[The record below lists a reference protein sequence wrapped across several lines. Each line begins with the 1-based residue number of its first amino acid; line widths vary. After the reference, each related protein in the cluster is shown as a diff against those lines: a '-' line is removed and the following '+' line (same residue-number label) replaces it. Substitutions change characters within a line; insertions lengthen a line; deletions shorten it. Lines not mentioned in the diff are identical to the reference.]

1 MPAEFDKQPSF
12 NFDSIGYRPEDH
24 FYPHSVSRI
33 FLSPE
38 TKSRSKKLLAYMRG
52 LAERAFNGEIE
63 REESYKTKAQLAE
76 MLYPKF
82 YDPKHK
88 KLDDP
93 KIYDFYNLYS
103 VRKLLEER
111 HKKKIT
117 QAISSIDNRII
128 KKLDEFDNEKQ
139 KLSFLKNK
147 AELLIRVA
155 DTTEGEVIYGYYS
168 ADIPQPI
175 EILEA
180 YREWAMEHID
190 KQSRPSRLA
199 NLLHRSATNPEQ
211 LKLNLGL
218 DFDDEGFDE
227 IEDNL

>member
-1 MPAEFDKQPSF
+1 MPGEFDKQPSF

-33 FLSPE
+33 FLNPE

-76 MLYPKF
+76 IIYPKF
-82 YDPKHK
+82 YNPKHK
-88 KLDDP
+88 KLHKRPISDGY
-93 KIYDFYNLYS
+93 KHYDE
-103 VRKLLEER
+103 RKLLIEK
-111 HKKKIT
+111 HKQSIT
-117 QAISSIDNRII
+117 QSISSIDQTIR

-139 KLSFLKNK
+139 QLAFLRNK
-147 AELLIRVA
+147 AELIIRVGN
-155 DTTEGEVIYGYYS
+155 TTEREAIYTYHS
-168 ADIPQPI
+168 SDIPQPI

-190 KQSRPSRLA
+190 QQSSPSLLA

-227 IEDNL
+227 LEDNL